1 MQPRLRGLTIHVKE
15 MTALDNDHCNNAYM
29 CHAQNI
35 MLTTTCIYCHA
46 VNPDEAIALAL
57 QQKELAR
64 YRRTRPRQGDVAGV
78 GFQARGGARVL
89 FLDGGGVKGL
99 AQIESLIQIEQKTG
113 RRITE
118 LFDWIVGT
126 STGAIIALGLVYGMY
141 RYLHCETGSGVRH
154 VYGQIH
160 WGTGSGLWNT
170 QVPPLAHWVRS
181 VVCSKDLV

>member
-1 MQPRLRGLTIHVKE
+1 M
-15 MTALDNDHCNNAYM
+15 Y
-29 CHAQNI
+29 
-35 MLTTTCIYCHA
+35 YCHA

-141 RYLHCETGSGVRH
+141 RYLHWDTGSGVRH
-154 VYGQIH
+154 VYGHLH
-160 WGTGSGLWNT
+160 WGTGSGLWYVRVPLLRHWVWCT
-170 QVPPLAHWVRS
+170 VCIQEPPLGHWVWYT
-181 VVCSKDLV
+181 VCTGTSTGALGHWVWCTDTSTGALGLVYGL